1 MEESFATVAGCSHSC
16 LGDGMT
22 SRKRKFEAVASESMD
37 TDNTVK

>member
-1 MEESFATVAGCSHSC
+1 MEESSAAAAWCSHSC

-22 SRKRKFEAVASESMD
+22 SRKRKFEAVPSESMD